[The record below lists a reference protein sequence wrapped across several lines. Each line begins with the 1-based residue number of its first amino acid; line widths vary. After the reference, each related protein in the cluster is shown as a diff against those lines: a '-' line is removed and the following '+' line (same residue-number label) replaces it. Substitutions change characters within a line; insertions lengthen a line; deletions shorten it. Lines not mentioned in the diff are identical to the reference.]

1 MLLVRAT
8 PLAHPSCWAR
18 LTVLFPSLLPSIP
31 ASLFV
36 PLYRLFFPASSH
48 ALFCCCSTT
57 CCILHLASSPS
68 SSSPSYLPVIASH
81 SPHDTRRRH
90 PALHRLSSRAP
101 PPIAIHPPRRAYK
114 TPRTH
119 YAFKFSYDFLSC
131 HDTSSRPSRPPAFRA
146 RCGRPASG
154 HADEKR
160 RPSSRPSSSLIRL
173 RQPGSM
179 DPRYVPGAL
188 GRRMTPTVPSHSP
201 SRRLT
206 WFLLCPDC
214 VHGCTCTHWIGWI
227 DIRACF
233 SGAANSSRV

>member
-1 MLLVRAT
+1 MLCSVVVPPPAASSISPRHHHHIPILSTGNSISLSARHPPT
-8 PLAHPSCWAR
+8 PSGPPQTILPSTPAHCHPSA
-18 LTVLFPSLLPSIP
+18 
-31 ASLFV
+31 
-36 PLYRLFFPASSH
+36 
-48 ALFCCCSTT
+48 
-57 CCILHLASSPS
+57 
-68 SSSPSYLPVIASH
+68 
-81 SPHDTRRRH
+81 
-90 PALHRLSSRAP
+90 
-101 PPIAIHPPRRAYK
+101 RRAYK

-131 HDTSSRPSRPPAFRA
+131 HDTSSRPSRPPAFRS

-188 GRRMTPTVPSHSP
+188 GRRMTPTVPLHSP
-201 SRRLT
+201 SRPTLVSRLCFT
-206 WFLLCPDC
+206 DC
-214 VHGCTCTHWIGWI
+214 VRGCTCTHWIGWI